1 MVKKFL
7 LILLTLI
14 LLVSCVG
21 CHQDP
26 PPVTPNVLVVY
37 FSATGTTR
45 RVAEEVARV
54 LNCDIFEIQPEQPY
68 TKEHL
73 DWTNKNSRTSVE
85 VNTDD
90 CRPAVATKPDVK
102 PYDVIFVGFPIWWY
116 IAPKIINTF
125 LEQYDLTGK
134 TVVPFATSGGSSF
147 GQTNEKL
154 QPSCHGA
161 KLLPGKVFSSFASE
175 RELENWV
182 KNTLRR

>member
-1 MVKKFL
+1 M
-7 LILLTLI
+7 IL
-14 LLVSCVG
+14 
-21 CHQDP
+21 
-26 PPVTPNVLVVY
+26 VTY
-37 FSATGTTR
+37 FSPTGNTKLLASR
-45 RVAEEVARV
+45 LAKVVKGD
-54 LNCDIFEIQPEQPY
+54 LLEIVPQQPY

-102 PYDVIFVGFPIWWY
+102 PHDVIFVGFPIWWY
-116 IAPKIINTF
+116 AAPKIINTF

-161 KLLPGKVFSSFASE
+161 KLLLGKVFSSFASE

>member
-1 MVKKFL
+1 M
-7 LILLTLI
+7 IL
-14 LLVSCVG
+14 
-21 CHQDP
+21 
-26 PPVTPNVLVVY
+26 VTY
-37 FSATGTTR
+37 FSPTGNTKR
-45 RVAEEVARV
+45 LASRLAKVVKGD
-54 LNCDIFEIQPEQPY
+54 LLEIVPQQPY

-85 VNTDD
+85 ANTDD

-102 PYDVIFVGFPIWWY
+102 PYDVLFVGFPIWWY
-116 IAPKIINTF
+116 AAPKIINTF

-154 QPSCHGA
+154 RPSCHGA
-161 KLLPGKVFSSFASE
+161 KLLPGKVFGSFASE